1 MAKKKIKYEI
11 TNMVAAGNLGF
22 EVDLY
27 SLIQNFKNIEYEPE
41 QFPGAILKFNEP
53 KSTLLI
59 FKNGKVVCV
68 GCMNKQVIEKALSKA
83 HKLLLPY
90 AKKIHRKSYDYE
102 ITNMVAYASLELDLN
117 LFDLALG
124 IDDIEYE
131 PEQFPGAILKL
142 KKPAV
147 SLLVFKNGKVIVA
160 GARNRREIEASLE
173 KVYSMLSKFGK
184 KNRKK

>member
-1 MAKKKIKYEI
+1 MAGKIKYEI

-27 SLIQNFKNIEYEPE
+27 KLIQNFKNVEYEPE

-68 GCMNKQVIEKALSKA
+68 GCMNKKIIEKALKKA
-83 HKLLLPY
+83 HTLLTPF
-90 AKKIHRKSYDYE
+90 AKTIYKKNYSYE
-102 ITNMVAYASLELDLN
+102 ITNMVAYASLDLDLN

-142 KKPAV
+142 KKPNV
-147 SLLVFKNGKVIVA
+147 SLLVFKNGKIIVA
-160 GARNRREIEASLE
+160 GARNKEEIEKSLE
-173 KVYSMLSKFGK
+173 KVNKMLKKFS
-184 KNRKK
+184 RK